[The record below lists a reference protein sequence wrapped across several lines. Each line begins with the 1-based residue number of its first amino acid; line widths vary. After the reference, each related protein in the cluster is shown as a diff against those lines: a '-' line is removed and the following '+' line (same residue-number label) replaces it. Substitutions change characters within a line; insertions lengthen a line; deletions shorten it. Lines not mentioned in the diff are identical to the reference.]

1 MKCLSGADLFLDAV
15 LWDRFSIAKALSE
28 MGADIHWTCEASMI
42 RGNALGVACSPQQAD
57 QLLEWGVEIE
67 RTLPLLIPNRI

>member
-1 MKCLSGADLFLDAV
+1 
-15 LWDRFSIAKALSE
+15 
-28 MGADIHWTCEASMI
+28 MI

-67 RTLPLLIPNRI
+67 RNLPLLIPNRI